1 MLGVDD
7 NMTQDVN
14 LIPENTKRKVDS
26 LGRIVIPKSM
36 RDRFGINTNDEL
48 EFLSLDLDGM
58 HYVCVTNGKT
68 VDPKYRAAALVL
80 EELGEGIPQ
89 ALAEKLS

>member
-1 MLGVDD
+1 MLGVDKQ
-7 NMTQDVN
+7 MLQDVS

-36 RDRFGINTNDEL
+36 RDRFSIKENDEL
-48 EFLSLDLDGM
+48 EFLSLELDGM

-80 EELGEGIPQ
+80 KELGEDIPLSLQ
-89 ALAEKLS
+89 EKMS